1 MPDSKVSLSDADLL
15 NVRMRALGLDG
26 AGVGDPRPGER
37 PTERVLAV
45 VHHLFAL
52 QGQDWRS
59 SQWAVGSRAPDL
71 TAANVREALGE
82 RLIVRSWPMR
92 GTVHLV
98 AAQDIGWIQSL
109 TNPRMLAGAPKRR
122 EYLGMSDA
130 VLERVTDITVQALS
144 GGKSLSRDELGTVW
158 TEAGVEWQSNWRYH
172 LIWWLCQNG
181 ITTFGPVDADSEPRI
196 VLASEWIESPRS
208 LTGDEA
214 LQELAARYV
223 RGRGAASQKDLAWW
237 TNMKAT
243 DVKRAFLLAE
253 ESGAVMAAQRD
264 TVTGAAGAL
273 WVDPHSLDAATEQPS
288 AEPTWRLLA
297 AFDEHLL
304 GYNNREPQLAPGM
317 LDRIVPGKNGM
328 FLATIV
334 CDGRVVGTWRR
345 NTKNSAL
352 ELTAFPGETID
363 TQALEPEI
371 TRLADFYDFSFSQV
385 VVT

>member
-1 MPDSKVSLSDADLL
+1 
-15 NVRMRALGLDG
+15 MRALGLDG